1 MSSEV
6 ETSPANVR
14 QPEERLFSAAVYEVE
29 VDGLLSCQLLQ
40 TQIVKDG
47 KSGLADCVGS
57 VAASTLF
64 RMKAGR
70 LTWNRRRYDSTTQI
84 QGGLNHAIGI
94 HSLRARE
101 SATAWTTR
109 M

>member
-6 ETSPANVR
+6 ETSLANVR
-14 QPEERLFSAAVYEVE
+14 QPEERLFSAAVYE

-64 RMKAGR
+64 GMKAGR
-70 LTWNRRRYDSTTQI
+70 FTWNRRRYDSTTQI
-84 QGGLNHAIGI
+84 LGGLNHAIGI